1 MKIDEI
7 CEKYP
12 LEDVCTVK
20 LGKGNVLGIDGVF
33 ERSSERGGCVDTQWL
48 PSALGIAS

>member
-1 MKIDEI
+1 MRIDEI
-7 CEKYP
+7 CEKYC

-20 LGKGNVLGIDGVF
+20 LGKGDVVGMDGVF
-33 ERSSERGGCVDTQWL
+33 GRSSERGGCVDTQWL